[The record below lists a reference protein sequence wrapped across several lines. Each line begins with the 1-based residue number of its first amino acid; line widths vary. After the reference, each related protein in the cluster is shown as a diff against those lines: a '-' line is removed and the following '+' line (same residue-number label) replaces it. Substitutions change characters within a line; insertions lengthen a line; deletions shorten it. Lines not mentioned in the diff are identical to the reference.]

1 MEKEKFRLS
10 VIDAL
15 PLNGQIPSGWQ
26 DNASKPLYLGDT
38 VTKGGSP
45 ERFMI
50 GYRYGKF
57 VLLPMFSSCY
67 IGVKDGSNLTK
78 LNEVTASAD
87 QYLVIGYT
95 DEEMYEQLKDKV

>member
-15 PLNGQIPSGWQ
+15 PLNGQIPSGWE
-26 DNASKPLYLGDT
+26 DSTSKPLYLGDT
-38 VTKGGSP
+38 VSKQGSD
-45 ERFMI
+45 ERFLI

-57 VLLPMFSSCY
+57 VLLPMFSYMY
-67 IGVKDGSNLTK
+67 IGVKDGSHLTK
-78 LNEVTASAD
+78 LNVVTAAAD